1 MIHVQYTYGK
11 VRLGKGG
18 IPVGGSDNNKA
29 WPVFQAGENP
39 VQIISGSYRSGDASE
54 FYKLAIAPPDF
65 VANGTVTIAGGS
77 QGLTILNKSLSGG
90 LHTATD
96 PGDPFVDVVM
106 KTSSTKSWIIPP
118 WHQVIVWPFS
128 AASTNDFFV
137 SLLGLDLV
145 A

>member
-1 MIHVQYTYGK
+1 LNYKYGQ

-18 IPVGGSDNNKA
+18 IPVGGSDNEKA

-39 VQIISGSYRSGDASE
+39 VEIISGNYRSGDASE
-54 FYKLAIAPPDF
+54 LYCIGIVPPDF

-77 QGLTILNKSLSGG
+77 QGVTVLNNG
-90 LHTATD
+90 LIGDIHTAAN
-96 PGDPFVDVVM
+96 PGDVFLNVDKYSVARNWIVPPF
-106 KTSSTKSWIIPP
+106 
-118 WHQVIVWPFS
+118 HQVVCWPIT
-128 AASTNDFFV
+128 AASANDFFV